1 MGQEIQVGI
10 GVPGLD
16 ELLGGGVLRGSTTL
30 LIGPVGSLKSYLGQQ
45 FIREGLKAGERCA
58 YISTLQSLDE
68 LNYQMKTSLKF
79 DVKPYVEKGVLIF
92 SDIHELLVEKAL
104 KRMKVEDL
112 EKIEEGI
119 VKMFKMVRDGRGL
132 LHSLT
137 PFFYMLEEEK
147 AVPRLVQVLKA
158 RARTYKVT
166 ILLILDQ
173 GAQSRYLEEGI
184 KSFCDYVLAT
194 NVTEGGVRMLR
205 VVKSLTKHDLEWH
218 EISFVED
225 GVRVQVG

>member
-30 LIGPVGSLKSYLGQQ
+30 LIGPVGLKSYLGQQ

-68 LNYQMKTSLKF
+68 LNYRMKTSLKF
-79 DVKPYVEKGVLIF
+79 DVKPHVEKGALIF
-92 SDIHELLVEKAL
+92 SDLHELFVEKAL
-104 KRMKVEDL
+104 RRMRVEDL
-112 EKIEEGI
+112 EKIKEGI
-119 VKMFKMVRDGRGL
+119 VKIFKTVRNGRGL

-166 ILLILDQ
+166 LLLILDQ
-173 GAQSRYLEEGI
+173 GAQSEYLEEGI

-194 NVTEGGVRMLR
+194 NMTEGGVRMLR
-205 VVKSLTKHDLEWH
+205 VVKSLTRHDLEWH
-218 EISFVED
+218 EISFMED

>member
-1 MGQEIQVGI
+1 MGYEIQVKTGI
-10 GVPGLD
+10 FGLD

-45 FIREGLKAGERCA
+45 FIKEGLRTGERCA

-68 LNYQMKTSLKF
+68 LNYRMKTALKF
-79 DVKPYVEKGVLIF
+79 DLKPYVEKGKLIF

-104 KRMKVEDL
+104 RKMRLEDL
-112 EKIEEGI
+112 EKIVEKIVEIFGI
-119 VKMFKMVRDGRGL
+119 VKGGRGL

-158 RARTYKVT
+158 KARAYKVT
-166 ILLILDQ
+166 LLLILDRD
-173 GAQSRYLEEGI
+173 AQNKYLEEGI

-194 NVTEGGVRMLR
+194 NMFEGGMRGLR
-205 VVKSLTKHDLEWH
+205 VEKSLTKHDLEWH
-218 EISFVED
+218 ELLFTED